1 MTLSMGT
8 ALSKKLKE
16 SIRSTK
22 NTPTMRTFKSR
33 IDGTPF
39 YSLLVVTTAG
49 MLYCLW
55 VGYVVAWVLCM
66 LGAVFLIARIT
77 GTEYRFLDDGTLVVR
92 SGYLASR
99 HVAVTEITRVATVV
113 KGHAFFAPYALSRHG
128 IALSLEGEKRPLFVS
143 PKELDAFVRELLRRN
158 PAIEISDLK

>member
-1 MTLSMGT
+1 
-8 ALSKKLKE
+8 
-16 SIRSTK
+16 
-22 NTPTMRTFKSR
+22 MRTFKSR
-33 IDGTPF
+33 IDGSAV
-39 YSLLVVTTAG
+39 YSLLAVTTAG

-77 GTEYRFLDDGTLVVR
+77 GIVR

-158 PAIEISDLK
+158 PAIEISDFK

>member
-1 MTLSMGT
+1 
-8 ALSKKLKE
+8 
-16 SIRSTK
+16 
-22 NTPTMRTFKSR
+22 MRTFKSE
-33 IDGTPF
+33 IEGTAF
-39 YSLLVVTTAG
+39 YLLLVVTTAG

-55 VGYVVAWVLCM
+55 VGYAVAWVLCM

-113 KGHAFFAPYALSRHG
+113 KGHAFFAPYALSRRG
-128 IALSLEGEKRPLFVS
+128 VVLRLRGAKRPLFVS
-143 PKELDAFVRELLRRN
+143 PKELDAFVRELSRRN
-158 PAIEISDLK
+158 PAIEISD

>member
-1 MTLSMGT
+1 
-8 ALSKKLKE
+8 
-16 SIRSTK
+16 
-22 NTPTMRTFKSR
+22 MRTFKSE
-33 IDGTPF
+33 IDGTSF
-39 YSLLVVTTAG
+39 YSLLAVATTA

-92 SGYLASR
+92 SGYLASL

-143 PKELDAFVRELLRRN
+143 PKEHEGFIRELLRRN
-158 PAIEISDLK
+158 PAIEISDFK

>member
-33 IDGTPF
+33 IDGSAV

-55 VGYVVAWVLCM
+55 VGYVVAWVVCM

-92 SGYLASR
+92 SGYLATCR
-99 HVAVTEITRVATVV
+99 VPVTAITGVAVTVRRCP
-113 KGHAFFAPYALSRHG
+113 FAAAYALSRHG
-128 IALSLEGEKRPLFVS
+128 VALSLEGEKRPLFVS
-143 PKELDAFVRELLRRN
+143 PKEQEGFVKELLRRN
-158 PAIEISDLK
+158 PAIENSDL